1 MDVENRIKQYLEQR
15 SKLGLLRK
23 LTLVTDKI
31 DFSSNDYLGLSRSAF
46 LRQQIE
52 AEYKQYRNQP
62 AGATGSRLLNGNFEL
77 HEAVEQL
84 LATHFHAESA
94 TLFNSG
100 FDANVGLISTVAR
113 PGDYIFYDELMHAS
127 VHQGMMLSGAILVA
141 FKHNDLEDLE
151 RKLNQIDT
159 SINSFIITESV
170 FSMEGDKADLRQ
182 MADLSSKYN
191 ANLIVDEAHATGI
204 FGSHGSGLCNEL
216 NIENKCFARVY
227 TFGKA
232 MGGHGAVVVGAAWLK
247 TYLINFSKNFIY
259 TTAMDT
265 HTLLSVKHSIFHA
278 QLFANQRNKLF
289 LLIQYFEEEIRASA
303 LVYRVYGNG
312 PIFGIIVPGNDF
324 CRVFSVFLQ
333 QNGLDVRPILS
344 PTVPIGAERLRV
356 IIHSYNTKAQIEFL
370 ISLLVDYK

>member
-1 MDVENRIKQYLEQR
+1 MAVENRIKHYLEQR

-94 TLFNSG
+94 ILFNSG

-127 VHQGMMLSGAILVA
+127 VHQGMTLSGAILVA

-259 TTAMDT
+259 TTSMDT
-265 HTLLSVKHSIFHA
+265 HTLLSVKHSIFNA
-278 QLFANQRNKLF
+278 QLFTNQRNKLF

-324 CRVFSVFLQ
+324 CRAFSVFLQ

-356 IIHSYNTKAQIEFL
+356 IIHSYNTKAQIDFL

>member
-23 LTLVTDKI
+23 LSVVTDKI

-52 AEYKQYRNQP
+52 AEYKQYHKQP

-127 VHQGMMLSGAILVA
+127 VHQGMTLSGAILVA

-151 RKLNQIDT
+151 RKLNPIDT

-170 FSMEGDKADLRQ
+170 FSMEGDKSDLRQ
-182 MADLSSKYN
+182 MADLASKYN

-204 FGSHGSGLCNEL
+204 FGSLGSGLCNEL

-278 QLFANQRNKLF
+278 QLFINQRNKLF
-289 LLIQYFEEEIRASA
+289 YLIQYFTEEIRASA

-312 PIFGIIVPGNDF
+312 PIFGIIVPGNNF
-324 CRVFSVFLQ
+324 CREFSVFLQ

-344 PTVPIGAERLRV
+344 PTVPIGAERLRI
-356 IIHSYNTKAQIEFL
+356 IIHSYNTKEQIDLL